1 MTQAL
6 NLRQKRPQ
14 KHLPRKN
21 LQLQPKK
28 HLRLPAE
35 RQTPRSNRLN
45 KYNELINFLRGGLAN
60 AKPPRFFCLL
70 PSSANSAIGIH
81 FNHARCFFYFY
92 ASFLK
97 SKPSMGDFI
106 HFILHTNDYLQDW
119 VVHYGMLVYLFLFLI
134 IFSETGLVVTPFLPG
149 DGLVFTVGVIA
160 GTTGALNIWISILLL
175 SLAAILGNTVNYH
188 IGRFLSVRILEG
200 GKIRWVNQKYI
211 DQTHEFFEK
220 HGQKAVILSRFL
232 PVFRT
237 FVPFVAG
244 ISKMNRG

>member
-1 MTQAL
+1 
-6 NLRQKRPQ
+6 
-14 KHLPRKN
+14 
-21 LQLQPKK
+21 
-28 HLRLPAE
+28 
-35 RQTPRSNRLN
+35 
-45 KYNELINFLRGGLAN
+45 
-60 AKPPRFFCLL
+60 
-70 PSSANSAIGIH
+70 
-81 FNHARCFFYFY
+81 
-92 ASFLK
+92 
-97 SKPSMGDFI
+97 MGDFI

-119 VVHYGMLVYLFLFLI
+119 VTHYGALVYLFLFLI
-134 IFSETGLVVTPFLPG
+134 VFSETGFVVTPFLPG

-160 GTTGALNIWISILLL
+160 GTTGALNIWISIFLL

-244 ISKMNRG
+244 VSKMSRGKFLNYTFWGGVAWVTSFGLAGYFFGQIDFVKNNLSFIVMALIVITIIPVITTALKHRLKAKKKEAEAKN